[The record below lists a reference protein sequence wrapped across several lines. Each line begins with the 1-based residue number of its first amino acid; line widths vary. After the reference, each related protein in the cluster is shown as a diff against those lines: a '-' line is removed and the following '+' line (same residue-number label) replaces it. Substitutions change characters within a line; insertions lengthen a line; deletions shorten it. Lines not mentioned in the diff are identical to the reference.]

1 MANDR
6 LFRSGALAL
15 LVHLAGFWA
24 HQPPPAH
31 IAFITAGCLTTLW
44 NHGTTTEAAKWGDRL
59 MMAACVLYHLR
70 YEPRLIVLWTAVPA
84 YFAAKITGDDRW
96 HLVSHACAT
105 WGNLNAM
112 AAITDQNAL
121 TG

>member
-15 LVHLAGFWA
+15 LVHLVGFWA
-24 HQPPPAH
+24 HQPPPTH
-31 IAFITAGCLTTLW
+31 IAFITAACLTTLW
-44 NHGTTTEAAKWGDRL
+44 NHGSTTAVAKWGDRL
-59 MMAACVLYHLR
+59 MMGACVLYHLR
-70 YEPRLIVLWTAVPA
+70 YEPYRIVVWSAVPA
-84 YFAAKITGDDRW
+84 YFAAKITGNDHW
-96 HLVSHACAT
+96 HMVSHACAT

-112 AAITDQNAL
+112 SAITDQNAL